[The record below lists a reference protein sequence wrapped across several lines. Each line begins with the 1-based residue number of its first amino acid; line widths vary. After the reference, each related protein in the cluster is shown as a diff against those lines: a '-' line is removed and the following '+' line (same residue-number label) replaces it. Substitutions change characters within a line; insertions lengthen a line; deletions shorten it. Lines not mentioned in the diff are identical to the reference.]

1 MIWRVW
7 RRLRQ
12 GIRAIFAFTR
22 RVDDRAAAAV
32 LSPELMDLFRR
43 MRRSEQLHSLCVMR
57 WLTKRGHTHPDL
69 LTAALLHDSGKSR
82 CPFSITDRAIVV
94 LANALMPRRVARW
107 GSEGKRGWRRAFVVK
122 VYHPDWA
129 AEDMLAAGA
138 SPLAVALVCR
148 HQEKAEG
155 EPQTEED
162 RLLRLLQQADDAC

>member
-1 MIWRVW
+1 MIWRVG

-12 GIRAIFAFTR
+12 GIRAIFAFSR
-22 RVDDRAAAAV
+22 PVDYRAAAAV
-32 LSPELMDLFRR
+32 LPSNLMILFRR

-57 WLTKRGHTHPDL
+57 WLKTRGHTHPDL
-69 LTAALLHDSGKSR
+69 LTAALLHDCGKSR
-82 CPFSITDRAIVV
+82 CPFSIADRAFVV
-94 LANALMPRRVARW
+94 LANGLMPRRVARW
-107 GSEGKRGWRRAFVVK
+107 GAKGRRGWRRAFVVK

-138 SPLAVALVCR
+138 SPLSVALVCR
-148 HQEKAEG
+148 HQEQIEG